1 MELGLPRKDDNGLM
15 HAILK
20 RRKRDDEV
28 KSVENM
34 YNNPLLVT
42 RAYKVEFA
50 DSTTEVLT
58 ANIIDKNLLA
68 QVNKEGH
75 R

>member
-28 KSVENM
+28 MAVGNM
-34 YNNPLLVT
+34 YNNPLIYT
-42 RAYKVEFA
+42 RAYKVQFS